1 MNVPYDGESR
11 QQEQEAAGHVKPVV
25 REQRKVST
33 SLLSSSPSPF
43 LQFRE
48 MVLAMI
54 GEPSHLFNIIKTAP
68 DKGLK
73 GYHFQ
78 GCFFFK
84 SSCHKYHT
92 EIATKIAN
100 GITAW
105 F

>member
-11 QQEQEAAGHVKPVV
+11 QREQEAAGHVELVV

-73 GYHFQ
+73 EY
-78 GCFFFK
+78 FFFK